1 MEDLELHNLVKMY
14 QKHNHSKACR
24 KYKNIQCRFNFGQYF
39 TNSTIIAEPLPDD
52 LDETNKTNLLE
63 KRKEILSLVK
73 QEIDHFLDPSKS
85 SYNSTLTEHDI
96 FNSVGITKEQYYSAL
111 SVSTDSNYELPLKRP
126 VDSCF
131 IKNYFIAG
139 IKGFE
144 ANVDIQPV
152 FDHYECITYICSYF
166 TKDETECSQAII
178 NAAKEAKANN
188 MDITDSLRKIG
199 AAFLSTREVSSKEC
213 AYRCIPELWLRK
225 IFPATVFISTALPD
239 KCIRVTKTKK
249 KLDDLDD
256 ESTEIFKSNIIERYT
271 IRPASIP
278 AVNNLCLAQ
287 FAAY

>member
-24 KYKNIQCRFNFGQYF
+24 KYKNIQCRFNFGQFF

-85 SYNSTLTEHDI
+85 SYNSTLTENDI

-111 SVSTDSNYELPLKRP
+111 SVSTDSNYELHLKRP

-152 FDHYECITYICSYF
+152 FDH
-166 TKDETECSQAII
+166 
-178 NAAKEAKANN
+178 
-188 MDITDSLRKIG
+188 
-199 AAFLSTREVSSKEC
+199 
-213 AYRCIPELWLRK
+213 
-225 IFPATVFISTALPD
+225 
-239 KCIRVTKTKK
+239 
-249 KLDDLDD
+249 
-256 ESTEIFKSNIIERYT
+256 
-271 IRPASIP
+271 
-278 AVNNLCLAQ
+278 
-287 FAAY
+287 